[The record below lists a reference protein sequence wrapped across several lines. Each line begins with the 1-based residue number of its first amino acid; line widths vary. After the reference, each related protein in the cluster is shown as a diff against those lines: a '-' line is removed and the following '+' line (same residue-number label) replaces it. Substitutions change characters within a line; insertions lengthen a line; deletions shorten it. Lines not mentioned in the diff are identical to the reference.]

1 MKETI
6 IKNFIFLNLAVFIY
20 SLGWFFKSNFYLSFI
35 FFIMSFFLFL
45 FLFKNKNYNSIVLP
59 GENIKQPFILFWV
72 KTFIGYVNTARNKN
86 GDIKLA
92 NMNVG
97 VKRVYEMIEFNEL
110 IKAYNSIEDAKKDF
124 LK

>member
-1 MKETI
+1 MENKLTI
-6 IKNFIFLNLAVFIY
+6 KRQEQDDIVI
-20 SLGWFFKSNFYLSFI
+20 LSFVGRI
-35 FFIMSFFLFL
+35 DAETYTLVREEIEELFL
-45 FLFKNKNYNSIVLP
+45 KNKYKIIIDLKEIEYISSA
-59 GENIKQPFILFWV
+59 GWGS
-72 KTFIGYVNTARNKN
+72 FIGYVNTARNKN